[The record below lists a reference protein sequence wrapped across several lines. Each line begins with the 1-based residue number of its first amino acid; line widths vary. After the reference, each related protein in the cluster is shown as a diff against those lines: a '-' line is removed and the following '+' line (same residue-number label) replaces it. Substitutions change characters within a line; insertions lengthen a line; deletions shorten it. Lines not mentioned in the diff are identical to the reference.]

1 MGFVVYA
8 CLVVIAAQSAPSP
21 GPQTA
26 QTAASQTDAKA
37 QIQARLARIRAA
49 LFSGTAR
56 PDDAVRELKDILAAD
71 PESAE
76 AHLLLGI
83 AYRTTG
89 APDMMGEAVAEFRQA
104 LTIDPSFAA
113 ARYYLANIYRE
124 LGRNERAREE
134 LETAIAQVPKNAQF
148 LTLLGEVE
156 RQLKNTRRSLEVL
169 KQALAIDP
177 ALAQAHYYLAL
188 TLLDLGQ
195 PAEAINELES
205 VVKSG
210 EKRAEVYL
218 TLGAAYLDAG
228 RLDEGLEIL
237 SQATHIDSTLPDI
250 RVQLARAY
258 RLKGTLDK
266 AEAQLALAAPSDNAS
281 VASPLVQQRELEFL
295 RYQEQGLLKARQGQ
309 LEAAATAFRKVLE
322 LDPANGPTTRDI
334 AEVYLRQG
342 RYSRALEFASRAAK
356 LGFPLPDDKR
366 KAIDAG
372 LAKQK
377 KQGAASK

>member
-1 MGFVVYA
+1 MGLVVYA
-8 CLVVIAAQSAPSP
+8 CLIVTVALSAPATGLLAS
-21 GPQTA
+21 
-26 QTAASQTDAKA
+26 QTAAPQADVKA
-37 QIQARLARIRAA
+37 QIPQRLARIRAA

-56 PDDAVRELKDILAAD
+56 PDDAVKELKDVLAAD

-113 ARYYLANIYRE
+113 ARYYLANTYRE
-124 LGRNERAREE
+124 LGRYERAREE
-134 LETAIAQVPKNAQF
+134 LEAAIAQVPKNAQF

-169 KQALAIDP
+169 EQALAIDP
-177 ALAQAHYYLAL
+177 SLAQAHYYLGL
-188 TLLDLGQ
+188 TLLDLGK
-195 PAEAINELES
+195 PAEAIKELEG
-205 VVKSG
+205 VVKGG
-210 EKRAEVYL
+210 EKRADVYL
-218 TLGAAYLDAG
+218 SLGVAYLDQG
-228 RLDEGLEIL
+228 RVDEGLEIL
-237 SQATHIDSTLPDI
+237 SQATHLDSARPDI

-258 RLKGTLDK
+258 RLKGMLDK

-281 VASPLVQQRELEFL
+281 VSSPFVQQRELEYA
-295 RYQEQGLLKARQGQ
+295 RYQEQGLLKLRQGQ

-322 LDPANGPTTRDI
+322 IEPGNGPTNRDL
-334 AEVYLRQG
+334 ADVYLRQG
-342 RYSRALEFASRAAK
+342 RSSRALEYASRAAK

-366 KAIDAG
+366 KALDAG

-377 KQGAASK
+377 KEGAASK